1 MTLILFFALVIG
13 IPVIDQITKL
23 IVDGNMTLYQSIPV
37 WEDVFH
43 ITYIRNEGAAMGM
56 LSEHRWVFLLL
67 STVAII
73 AIGFYIVHARNK
85 ISKMEAVAFGMIAG
99 GGIGNMID
107 RIFYGETLFN
117 GAVIDFFDF
126 RAFSFWKW
134 IFNVADIAVCVGVGL
149 YALAVIT
156 FEIKEYKKR
165 KAEKAAAETAQEGA
179 EATEVTEA
187 AEATEE
193 SHD

>member
-1 MTLILFFALVIG
+1 MSLVLFLILALG

-23 IVDGNMTLYQSIPV
+23 IVDANMTLGQTIPL

-43 ITYIRNEGAAMGM
+43 ITYIHNEGAAMGI
-56 LSEHRWVFLLL
+56 LSDHRWVFLIL

-73 AIGFYIVHARNK
+73 AICVYIVYCRK
-85 ISKMEAVAFGMIAG
+85 TVPKMEAIAFGMIAG

-107 RIFYGETLFN
+107 RTFYGETLFN

-126 RAFSFWKW
+126 RLFSFWKW

-149 YALAVIT
+149 YALYVILT
-156 FEIKEYKKR
+156 EVQDYKKR
-165 KAEKAAAETAQEGA
+165 KAQKAAVMAE
-179 EATEVTEA
+179 
-187 AEATEE
+187 EATEE
-193 SHD
+193 NND

>member
-1 MTLILFFALVIG
+1 MRLIWFFIFLLGV
-13 IPVIDQITKL
+13 PFVDQITKL
-23 IVDGNMTLYQSIPV
+23 IVDANMTLGQSIPL

-43 ITYIRNEGAAMGM
+43 ITYIHNEGAAMGM
-56 LSEHRWVFLLL
+56 LSGSRWVFLIL

-73 AIGFYIVHARNK
+73 AIIAYVVYARKK
-85 ISKMEAVAFGMIAG
+85 IPTLEALAFGMIAG

-107 RIFYGETLFN
+107 RTFYGDTLFG

-149 YALAVIT
+149 YALTVILT
-156 FEIKEYKKR
+156 EVKEYKKR
-165 KAEKAAAETAQEGA
+165 KVEKT
-179 EATEVTEA
+179 A
-187 AEATEE
+187 AEADTEE
-193 SHD
+193 NND